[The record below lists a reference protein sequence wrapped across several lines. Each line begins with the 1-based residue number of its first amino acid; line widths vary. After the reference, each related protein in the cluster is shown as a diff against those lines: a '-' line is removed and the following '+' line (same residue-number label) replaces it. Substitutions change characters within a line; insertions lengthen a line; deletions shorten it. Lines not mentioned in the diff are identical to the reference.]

1 MQIHTKF
8 NRPATKWRRFTT
20 PSMTV
25 PDQTMS
31 LKTMV
36 QKYVRGLPIAAPDLH
51 GEYTEDII
59 AQDFTKLDY
68 ATQQEILLERA
79 DELSDIKTRVNTE
92 RAEKAKQAQE
102 NQAKKDKEIEEL
114 KKQIE
119 DFKPKS

>member
-1 MQIHTKF
+1 
-8 NRPATKWRRFTT
+8 
-20 PSMTV
+20 MTV